1 MPGLAFHSHYW
12 QTQEPVIPDPPA
24 GGASSVGGHF
34 PWVLTMS
41 ALLFVLALQGM

>member
-1 MPGLAFHSHYW
+1 MPGLAFHSYYW
-12 QTQEPVIPDPPA
+12 ATQGPPPDPA

-41 ALLFVLALQGM
+41 VVLMLMQGL